1 MNASKSS
8 AVRGGLRVA
17 MVATAMLVAIVAG
30 LPTWAAS
37 AKPQLSGVVNINT
50 ASAEELEL
58 LPGVG
63 ETRAAAILES
73 RKSQGSFKSIEA
85 LLDVKGIGP
94 AMLEQMRPHVVLTG
108 RTTAQREPSSKN
120 AEAAATSQAD

>member
-17 MVATAMLVAIVAG
+17 MVASAMLFAIVAG

-58 LPGVG
+58 LPGIG

-108 RTTAQREPSSKN
+108 RTTAQREPSSKS
-120 AEAAATSQAD
+120 AEATATSQAD